1 MATLE
6 QLRKRNPEL
15 PFHSVLDPEFRAFGR
30 VIDFDASSLI
40 EACEKAAVMPE
51 SGSCYVPDM
60 PELEALPVF
69 AEVEHTLRGE
79 GSCQIGCCWATTPG

>member
-51 SGSCYVPDM
+51 SGS
-60 PELEALPVF
+60 
-69 AEVEHTLRGE
+69 
-79 GSCQIGCCWATTPG
+79 